1 MTAYTYNEITFEYTG
16 QITLAIDKLDGKY
29 IVPANCTTKPIL
41 AKKEGYTQ
49 VYNSKIKDWEYEAD
63 YRGTWY
69 KINSTEK
76 VEVTSLYDTKK
87 GKLSDR
93 IKYDY
98 ADNILNYDENQ
109 LVKISAD
116 TNQWGLPSDFV
127 EYDSASN
134 SYVLKTSISRVQEEL
149 ISLCAKKYEAVESSS
164 ISVNGYIFQADTEAA
179 QNASTVLLS
188 GLSPICWITEDNNHI
203 VITKDELQFFFTTCI
218 SRNQKALVIY
228 QLYRE
233 EVNALT
239 SYDDLAKFEPNW
251 MEVFKYNA
259 LSESEKA
266 NYTEAPTLTN
276 MEARFDACEDITLTF
291 DRDPISLDDVS
302 CGIDLSGVLGGS
314 TSESTDSSDSEVS
327 DSEAGDDNASDEP
340 EVSEPEV
347 TDPEVADEPESSQEP
362 EASDESASDESEGE
376 VAEPEVS
383 DDNQAS
389 ESEATDEPAESESTE
404 STESEA
410 SESVEASK
418 VSNVNTEITDDLQA
432 QIQAIMADEDLSD
445 EDKLLQIQAIIASS
459 NSTNKSTESAQS

>member
-29 IVPANCTTKPIL
+29 IMPANCTTKPIL
-41 AKKEGYTQ
+41 AKKEDYTQ

-87 GKLSDR
+87 GKLSER

-98 ADNILNYDENQ
+98 ADNILNYDGNQ

-203 VITKDELQFFFTTCI
+203 VITKDELQFFFTTCVG
-218 SRNQKALVIY
+218 RNQKALVIY

-276 MEARFDACEDITLTF
+276 MEARFDVCENITLAF

-302 CGIDLSGVLGGS
+302 YGIDLSGVLGDI
-314 TSESTDSSDSEVS
+314 TSESTDSDSTE
-327 DSEAGDDNASDEP
+327 SEAGDDNVSDEL
-340 EVSEPEV
+340 EVSESDSES
-347 TDPEVADEPESSQEP
+347 EVADEPESSQEP

-389 ESEATDEPAESESTE
+389 ESEAGDSAESESTE

-418 VSNVNTEITDDLQA
+418 VSNVNTEITDDLQT

-459 NSTNKSTESAQS
+459 NSTNKSTESSQS

>member
-29 IVPANCTTKPIL
+29 IMPANCTTKPIL
-41 AKKEGYTQ
+41 AKKEDYTQ

-87 GKLSDR
+87 GKLSER

-98 ADNILNYDENQ
+98 ADNILNYDGNQ

-149 ISLCAKKYEAVESSS
+149 ISLCAKKYEAIESSS

-218 SRNQKALVIY
+218 GRNQKALVIY

-233 EVNALT
+233 EVSALT

-302 CGIDLSGVLGGS
+302 YGIDLSGVLGGS

-327 DSEAGDDNASDEP
+327 DSEAGDDNAS
-340 EVSEPEV
+340 
-347 TDPEVADEPESSQEP
+347 DEPESSQEP

-389 ESEATDEPAESESTE
+389 ESEATDEPVESESTE

-432 QIQAIMADEDLSD
+432 QIQAIMADEELSD
-445 EDKLLQIQAIIASS
+445 EDKLAQIQAIIASS
-459 NSTNKSTESAQS
+459 NSTNESTESSQS